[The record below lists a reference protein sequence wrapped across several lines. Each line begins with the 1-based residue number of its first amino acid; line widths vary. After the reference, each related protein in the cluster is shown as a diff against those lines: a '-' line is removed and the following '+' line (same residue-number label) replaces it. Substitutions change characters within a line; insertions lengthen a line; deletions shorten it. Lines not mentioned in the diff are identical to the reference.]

1 MLNRVYNWL
10 EIFHVVKYP
19 AASARAVGGGVG
31 TGPGVKLD
39 LDFPRGF
46 RFEYKTGNFSQS
58 DAFITQIKTFLG
70 ISFI

>member
-1 MLNRVYNWL
+1 
-10 EIFHVVKYP
+10 VVKYP
-19 AASARAVGGGVG
+19 AASARAVGGGGMG